1 MNKLTK
7 EISKKSEGIKLSN
20 YLMYE
25 LKFSTRLRRKLIKQ
39 NAILVNGNIEK
50 NYYILKAGDVVEIKL
65 DADETQDI
73 APEDI
78 PVDVVFEDED
88 LVIVDKPPFMVVHPT
103 KSHQEGTLANGVMN
117 YFKKTG
123 QKCIIRLV
131 NRLDRDTS
139 GLIIIAKSQFAHQA
153 MAKKLNSNEIEKYY
167 IAVVEGFMEGSG
179 TIDLPI
185 DREYPDSIKRTVMEN
200 GQRAITHYKVLS
212 PGNDMSVVVIRLET
226 GRTHQIRV
234 HFSHLGHPIIGDA
247 LYGKESTLIKRQAL
261 HAYMLRFNSIRE
273 NRQITIK
280 TKIPDDMKVFLE
292 NIKEININPEDFK

>member
-7 EISKKSEGIKLSN
+7 EISDKNEGVKLSN

-39 NAILVNGNIEK
+39 NAIKVNGNVEK
-50 NYYILKAGDVVEIKL
+50 NYYILKAGDVVEIIL

-88 LVIVDKPPFMVVHPT
+88 LIIVNKPPFMVVHPT

-153 MAKKLNSNEIEKYY
+153 MAKKLDANEIEKYY
-167 IAVVEGFMEGSG
+167 IAVVEGFMEGAG

-185 DREYPDSIKRTVMEN
+185 DREFPDSIKRKVMVS
-200 GQRAITHYKVLS
+200 GQRAVTHYKVLS
-212 PGNDMSVVVIRLET
+212 SDNDISVVAIRLET
-226 GRTHQIRV
+226 GKTHQIRV
-234 HFSHLGHPIIGDA
+234 HFSHIGHPIIGDT

-273 NRQITIK
+273 NKHIAIK
-280 TKIPDDMKVFLE
+280 TKIPDDMQQFII
-292 NIKEININPEDFK
+292 NSKEININPEDFK

>member
-7 EISKKSEGIKLSN
+7 EVSNKNEGVKLSN

-39 NAILVNGNIEK
+39 NAIKVNGKIER
-50 NYYILKAGDVVEIKL
+50 NTYILKAGDIVEITL

-88 LVIVDKPPFMVVHPT
+88 LVVVNKPPFMVVHPT
-103 KSHQEGTLANGVMN
+103 KSHQEGTLANGVMY

-123 QKCIIRLV
+123 QRCIIRLV

-153 MAKKLNSNEIEKYY
+153 MAKKLDANEIEKYY
-167 IAVVEGFMEGSG
+167 IAVVEGFMEGAG

-185 DREYPDSIKRTVMEN
+185 DREFPDSIKRTVMEN
-200 GQRAITHYKVLS
+200 GQRAVTHYKVLS
-212 PGNDMSVVVIRLET
+212 SGNDMSVVAIRLET
-226 GRTHQIRV
+226 GKTHQIRV
-234 HFSHLGHPIIGDA
+234 HFSHIGHPIIGDT

-273 NRQITIK
+273 NRQISIK
-280 TKIPDDMKVFLE
+280 TKIPEDMQPFMA

>member
-7 EISKKSEGIKLSN
+7 EISDKNEGVKLSN

-39 NAILVNGNIEK
+39 NAVLVNGNIEK
-50 NYYILKAGDVVEIKL
+50 NYYILKAGDVVEIIL

-73 APEDI
+73 EPEDI

-88 LVIVDKPPFMVVHPT
+88 LVVVNKPPFMVVHPT
-103 KSHQEGTLANGVMN
+103 KSHQDMTLANGVMN

-153 MAKKLNSNEIEKYY
+153 MAKKLDANEIEKYY
-167 IAVVEGFMEGSG
+167 IAVVEGFMEGAG

-185 DREYPDSIKRTVMEN
+185 DREFPDSIKRTVIEN
-200 GQRAITHYKVLS
+200 GQRAITHYKVLLS
-212 PGNDMSVVVIRLET
+212 NNDMSIIAVRLET
-226 GRTHQIRV
+226 GKTHQIRV
-234 HFSHLGHPIIGDA
+234 HFSHLGHPIIGDT

-261 HAYMLRFNSIRE
+261 HAYMLRFKSIRE

-280 TKIPDDMKVFLE
+280 TKIPDDMQIFME